1 MDRDPAPVVETTRW
15 LAGDGDRVE
24 SRHLGHLVVVGP
36 DGGIVTSI
44 GDPQRL
50 TFVRSTVKPFQATVS
65 LELSGRELPDEL
77 VAVGWSSHRGEPEH
91 LSAVTDLL
99 GRAGLGPADLTTP
112 ASDEDDPAASR
123 LSHNCSGKHALFAL
137 AGATV
142 GCPRGRLLD
151 PDGEVQRAVLEVLS
165 EVLADARSIPVGID
179 GCGAPAVAAPL
190 VGLARAYLSL
200 ARGEDRWARVVS
212 AGLAHPHLV
221 GGTGR
226 LESALL
232 AAGLIAKP
240 GAEGTFAVGW
250 RDERGPFAL
259 AVKVED
265 GASRGASVAVAGF
278 LRAAGVIG
286 PEVLGPWD
294 APVVLGGGRP
304 AGEVRASGVLLAAAE
319 DLHAR

>member
-1 MDRDPAPVVETTRW
+1 MAGDPAPLVETTRW
-15 LAGDGDRVE
+15 LPDDGDRVE

-36 DGGIVTSI
+36 DGGIVVSV

-65 LELSGRELPDEL
+65 LELAGRELPDEL

-99 GRAGLGPADLTTP
+99 SRAGLGPADLTTP
-112 ASDEDDPAASR
+112 APDGQDQAASR
-123 LSHNCSGKHALFAL
+123 LAHNCSGKHALFAL
-137 AGATV
+137 AGSTV

-151 PDGEVQRAVLEVLS
+151 PDAEVQRAVLEVLS
-165 EVLADARSIPVGID
+165 EVLADGRPGPVAVD

-190 VGLARAYLSL
+190 VGLARAYLRL
-200 ARGEDRWARVVS
+200 ARGENRWARVVS

-226 LESALL
+226 LETALL
-232 AAGLIAKP
+232 AAGVIAKP

-259 AVKVED
+259 AAKVED

-278 LRAAGVIG
+278 LRAAEAIA
-286 PEVLGPWD
+286 PEVLEPWD
-294 APVVLGGGRP
+294 APGVRGGGRP
-304 AGEVRASGVLLAAAE
+304 AGEVRASGVLMAAAE
-319 DLHAR
+319 DLRAR